1 MLATSSRIA
10 LRNGGRT
17 ALKALVARGV
27 SVPLSSASYS
37 SLATAPPAIV
47 GKKSSTQ
54 KVSEEGEGGCR
65 NYTFAMTFLHQQLL
79 ILISQYS
86 HSHRAT
92 QRYAILQRFNP
103 IIYNKSPTNRLYQST
118 KIPSVAGTIPPQSTL
133 AQPPVPKLAS
143 HLWELRAH
151 KQSIRIK
158 RLKNYSNMR

>member
-54 KVSEEGEGGCR
+54 KVSDGR
-65 NYTFAMTFLHQQLL
+65 RLSQLHC
-79 ILISQYS
+79 
-86 HSHRAT
+86 
-92 QRYAILQRFNP
+92 LQ
-103 IIYNKSPTNRLYQST
+103 
-118 KIPSVAGTIPPQSTL
+118 
-133 AQPPVPKLAS
+133 
-143 HLWELRAH
+143 
-151 KQSIRIK
+151 
-158 RLKNYSNMR
+158 